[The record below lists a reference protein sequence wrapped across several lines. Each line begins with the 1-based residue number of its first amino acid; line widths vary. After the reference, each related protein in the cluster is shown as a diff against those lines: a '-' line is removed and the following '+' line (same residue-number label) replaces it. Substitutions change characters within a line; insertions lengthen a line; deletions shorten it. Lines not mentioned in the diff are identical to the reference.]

1 MLRWPALILSALI
14 SLTSNAAQA
23 CGTESKCRIGDR
35 HYYIAMPPGHDG
47 KTPVPAAIF
56 AHGLQGTALGSVRNP
71 RLRAVAQQH
80 GFALIGIK
88 SRGDS
93 WNTPGSPFDTRD
105 GGRDELNYI
114 DAVLADAAKRFP
126 LQTDRIVMSGASAG
140 GMLTWFLACERSAI
154 FAGFVPMS
162 GTFWDPLPRRCT
174 KPVANIVHFHGD
186 NDRTVPLQ
194 GRAVAGKQQGS
205 VTEAFDLYTRFGNF
219 RRPKQ
224 TQVGDMTCQ
233 TRANRRSNILNF
245 CLYPGRHSF
254 RSANLGIAW
263 QMLRAAGQL

>member
-14 SLTSNAAQA
+14 VLASNAAQA
-23 CGTESKCRIGDR
+23 CGTDSQCRVGNR

-71 RLRAVAQQH
+71 RLRAVAQEM
-80 GFALIGIK
+80 GFALIAIK

-93 WNTPGSPFDTRD
+93 WNTPGSPFDTGN
-105 GGRDELNYI
+105 GGRDELAYI

-140 GMLTWFLACERSAI
+140 GMLTWFLACNRSAT

-162 GTFWDPLPRRCT
+162 GTFWDPLPRTCDQ
-174 KPVANIVHFHGD
+174 PVANIIHFHGD
-186 NDRTVPLQ
+186 NDRTVPLE
-194 GRAVAGKQQGS
+194 GRPVAGTHQGS
-205 VTEAFDLYTRFGNF
+205 VTKAFSLYTRVGNF
-219 RRPKQ
+219 SRAKQ
-224 TQVGDMTCQ
+224 IKIGDTTCRNR
-233 TRANRRSNILNF
+233 TNRAGNILNF
-245 CLYPGRHSF
+245 CLYPGKHSF
-254 RSANLGIAW
+254 RSSNLGIAW